1 LTFTASLV
9 NTLFPDEN
17 PMNDPTPFITSLRRE
32 ADSFANQLTVVLI
45 IVGVVGISWMT
56 LDHFGLADHH
66 LPASLRVMMLVVAGA
81 WFVFKALAVLIDYAI
96 YATAR
101 AITEWVNGF
110 FLAFQ
115 QDMAAESD
123 TAPAPTPDQRDT
135 AVAYLHDFLKRP
147 RQVTSDGA
155 GPADIP
161 PPAAA

>member
-1 LTFTASLV
+1 
-9 NTLFPDEN
+9 
-17 PMNDPTPFITSLRRE
+17 MNDPTPFITSMRRE
-32 ADSFANQLTVVLI
+32 ADSFANQLTVVLF
-45 IVGVVGISWMT
+45 IVGVVGISWVV
-56 LDHFGLADHH
+56 LDHFGIADHH
-66 LPASLRVMMLVVAGA
+66 VPAWMRTMMMIVAGA
-81 WFVFKALAVLIDYAI
+81 WFVFKALSILIDYAI

-115 QDMAAESD
+115 QDMAAGSE
-123 TAPAPTPDQRDT
+123 TAPAATPDQRDT

-155 GPADIP
+155 GPADTP